1 MSKIETQHNNLVL
14 AFDCH
19 SLIYRSWF
27 ALSSSQLL
35 TTANQEN
42 VTAVYGFARTYLSII
57 EEYKPSH
64 CIATF
69 DTPRPTFRH
78 KMRKEYKANRPPAP
92 PELIPQFEKVKEF
105 LAAFDVPRL
114 EFPGYEADDII
125 GTIISMAESKQKN
138 TLIITSDSD
147 LLQLVSKYT
156 KVLMLNPYSGK
167 KVYGNSEIQKRYSG
181 LLANQLIDLKALQGD
196 KSDNIIGVPGIGEKT
211 AIKLLSEYQ
220 SIENI
225 YKNLNKI
232 NPIRIKNLLENHE
245 TLVKENIDLVTIK
258 NDLNTLP
265 NKKNNPFS
273 PPIFVDYGKFN
284 ISNAIEML
292 KSFEFF
298 SLVQKVSNLSE
309 TMTNSQPVIKNKHI
323 SNYELIDNNQK
334 LEKLK
339 ILLKNTSI
347 LSIDTET
354 TNLDPWIAKLV
365 GISISIGEGKAWY
378 VPLGHTNGKQISFK
392 EIQIFLNEILSKNKK
407 IIFHNA
413 NFDLSVLRNAKIK
426 VESTIIDTMVAA
438 HILGKTSI
446 GLKQLGLEIFGI
458 EMEPIK
464 TLIGSGKKQISIDNV
479 SIEEVKNYA
488 CLDAEITFRLW
499 EFFEKSIEL
508 MPFKSLF
515 YDLEMPLVKIL
526 VDIEEKGIEI
536 DLNILESMSTG
547 LTKSLTSLQE
557 QIFTIVGEK
566 FNLNSPK
573 QLSDILFTKINLRK
587 TRKIKTGYSTDSA
600 SLDSLKKESTGIV
613 AKILEYRHITKIKTT
628 YVDSLPKL
636 RNPNSNRLHTKYNQI
651 GSTTGRISSSEPNL
665 QNIPIKTEIG
675 KKVRNAFIVKDS
687 ENFLLMSIDYSQ
699 IELRILA
706 HLSKDD
712 NLCKAF
718 NEDEDIH
725 SKTASLM
732 FGVPPK
738 EVTEQMRR
746 VAKILNFGV
755 IFGLSPYGISQQTE
769 FSIEEGA
776 HFIKTYF
783 AAYPKIETYIEST
796 LNKANT
802 EGYVETLFGRRRYI
816 PELTASNRNI
826 RQAGER
832 MAINMPIQG
841 TAADIMKIA
850 MINIDQKMQI
860 ECLESQMILQVHD
873 ELIFET
879 KKTETSN
886 LTKLAV
892 EAMTQNFELI
902 VPLKTNIKVGSC
914 WGEI

>member
-69 DTPRPTFRH
+69 DSSKPTFRH
-78 KMRKEYKANRPPAP
+78 EIRKEYKANRPPTP

-105 LAAFDVPRL
+105 LAAFDVPCL

-125 GTIISMAESKQKN
+125 GTIITMAESKQKN
-138 TLIITSDSD
+138 TLIITIDSD

-156 KVLMLNPYSGK
+156 KVLMLNPYGK
-167 KVYGNSEIQKRYSG
+167 KVYSNSEIQKRYGG
-181 LLANQLIDLKALQGD
+181 LSAEQLVDLKALQGD
-196 KSDNIIGVPGIGEKT
+196 SSDNIIGVPGIGEKT
-211 AIKLLSEYQ
+211 AIKLLSEHQ
-220 SIENI
+220 CIENI
-225 YKNLNKI
+225 YKNLNTI
-232 NPIRIKNLLENHE
+232 NPIRIKNLLEQHE
-245 TLVKENIDLVTIK
+245 ALVKENIDLVTIK

-273 PPIFVDYGKFN
+273 QPIFVNYEKFN
-284 ISNAIEML
+284 INNVIEML
-292 KSFEFF
+292 KTFEFF
-298 SLVQKVSNLSE
+298 SLVQKISKLSE
-309 TMTNSQPVIKNKHI
+309 TMKNPKQESKNERI
-323 SNYELIDNNQK
+323 SNYELIDNIQK
-334 LEKLK
+334 LEKLERV
-339 ILLKNTSI
+339 LKKTPI

-365 GISISIGEGKAWY
+365 GISISIGKGKAWY
-378 VPLGHTNGKQISFK
+378 IPVGHTNGKQISLK
-392 EIQIFLNEILSKNKK
+392 EVQVFLNQILSKNKK

-413 NFDLSVLRNAKIK
+413 NFDLSVLKNAKIT

-464 TLIGSGKKQISIDNV
+464 NLIGTGKKQISIDNV

-488 CLDAEITFRLW
+488 CLDAEITFKLW

-515 YDLEMPLVKIL
+515 HDLEMPLVKIL
-526 VDIEEKGIEI
+526 VDIEEKGVQI
-536 DLNILESMSTG
+536 DLNILESMSSE
-547 LTKSLTSLQE
+547 LTKSLTALEQ

-587 TRKIKTGYSTDSA
+587 TRKIKTGYSTNSS
-600 SLDSLKKESTGIV
+600 SLASLKKESTGIV

-636 RNPNSNRLHTKYNQI
+636 KNPNSNRLHTKYNQI
-651 GSTTGRISSSEPNL
+651 GSITGRISSSEPNL

-675 KKVRNAFIVKDS
+675 KRVRNAFIVKDS
-687 ENFLLMSIDYSQ
+687 ENFVLMSIDYSQ

-718 NEDEDIH
+718 NANQDIH

-732 FGVPPK
+732 FGVPPT

-783 AAYPKIETYIEST
+783 AAYPKIETFIEST
-796 LNKANT
+796 LDKAKT
-802 EGYVETLFGRRRYI
+802 KGYVETLLGRRRYI
-816 PELTASNRNI
+816 PELTSSNRNI

-850 MINIDQKMQI
+850 MINIDKKI
-860 ECLESQMILQVHD
+860 KAECLESKIILQVHD

-879 KKTETSN
+879 KKSETSK
-886 LTKLAV
+886 LTKLAL

-902 VPLKTNIKVGSC
+902 IPLKTNIKLGSC
-914 WGEI
+914 WGEM